1 MLNRFKLAT
10 KITVLSCLAMLA
22 LAASLVIATQWALNQ
37 DLQKR
42 ATERQETNMAVAR
55 DVLGRYGAKFSV
67 EGDRL
72 LLDGRALN
80 GFNDP
85 VDRVKK
91 LVGGTAT
98 IFLGDTRIA
107 TNVVKD
113 DGSRAVGTKLAPGPV
128 FDAVLRDGKPYRGQ
142 ADILGKSYYTAYDPI
157 RDASGKTIGILYV
170 GIPVEDVA
178 GSASGLVLMLEE
190 IGLAA
195 LLIGCA
201 VQFFIGRRLFA
212 PIAAMIVSMRRLAD
226 GDTRT
231 EIVGAER
238 GDEIGEMARALAIL
252 QEASAARAAAEAEI
266 ARNKEALDKVVRAL
280 GDGLKRVAQ
289 GKLTQGIDVEFDPQY
304 AALRTDFNEAVVALR
319 GLVGAVVDSTVAIK
333 AGTGEISSAA
343 DDLARRSESNAASIE
358 QTTAAIAQINGRL
371 EIMARAAQDAVTRA
385 EEAGSVVESGR
396 STAEHAVTTMS
407 RVSESAR
414 GIDDVIEGLD
424 KIAFQTRVLAM
435 NAAVEAGRAGEAGRG
450 FAVVAD
456 LVSALA
462 MRAEEEAKRAREQL
476 TLTQDEV
483 AVAVD
488 AVRGVDGA
496 LARIVETVGTVNGLV
511 ATMAADNG
519 AQSSAMIEIAA
530 AIATMD
536 QSTQQNAAMVEQ
548 TSAAARGLLAQV
560 NALSE
565 QAAGFDAGQ
574 HRASAAHTATPM
586 SRPAAAAAPRPAPAK
601 AASTPPAKPAAPK
614 KPTAPAVAK
623 AASAPLVR
631 PKLPVAA
638 SGGGASTAAAL
649 DDWDEF

>member
-1 MLNRFKLAT
+1 MLNRFTLAT

-22 LAASLVIATQWALNQ
+22 LAASLVITTRWALDQ

-42 ATERQETNMAVAR
+42 ATERQETHITVAR
-55 DVLGRYGAKFSV
+55 DVLGRYGSKFSV

-85 VDRVKK
+85 VDKVKK

-107 TNVVKD
+107 TNVIKD

-128 FDAVLRDGKPYRGQ
+128 FDAVLRDGKPYRGE
-142 ADILGKSYYTAYDPI
+142 AEILGKDYYTAYDPI

-170 GIPVEDVA
+170 GIPVEDVR
-178 GSASGLVLMLEE
+178 GNASGLVLMLEE

-195 LLIGCA
+195 LLVGCA
-201 VQFFIGRRLFA
+201 VQFWICRGLFA
-212 PIAAMIVSMRRLAD
+212 PITVMIASMRRLAD
-226 GDTRT
+226 GDTRS
-231 EIVGAER
+231 EILGAER

-266 ARNKEALDKVVRAL
+266 ARNKDALDKVVRAL

-289 GKLTQGIDVEFDPQY
+289 GKLTQEIETEFDPQY

-319 GLVGAVVDSTVAIK
+319 GLVGTVVDSTIAIK
-333 AGTGEISSAA
+333 AGTGEISTAA

-358 QTTAAIAQINGRL
+358 ETTAAIAQINSRL
-371 EIMARAAQDAVTRA
+371 EVMSRAAQDAVSRA
-385 EEAGSVVESGR
+385 EEANGVVAAGR
-396 STAEHAVTTMS
+396 TTAEHAVATMS

-476 TLTQDEV
+476 TLTQEEV
-483 AVAVD
+483 SVAVD
-488 AVRGVDGA
+488 AVRSVDGA
-496 LARIVETVGTVNGLV
+496 LARIVETVSTVNGLV
-511 ATMAADNG
+511 GTMSTDNSSQSAAMM
-519 AQSSAMIEIAA
+519 QIAS

-536 QSTQQNAAMVEQ
+536 QSTQQTAAMVEE

-560 NALSE
+560 NALAD
-565 QAAGFDAGQ
+565 QASHFDAGQ
-574 HRASAAHTATPM
+574 SMR
-586 SRPAAAAAPRPAPAK
+586 AAPARAVSAPSPAPVSAPK
-601 AASTPPAKPAAPK
+601 PVPAKPMSAA
-614 KPTAPAVAK
+614 KP
-623 AASAPLVR
+623 APLVR
-631 PKLPVAA
+631 PKLPIAA
-638 SGGGASTAAAL
+638 NDGSAAAAL
-649 DDWDEF
+649 DNWDAF

>member
-1 MLNRFKLAT
+1 
-10 KITVLSCLAMLA
+10 MLA
-22 LAASLVIATQWALNQ
+22 LAASLVITTQWALDQ
-37 DLQKR
+37 DLQHR
-42 ATERQETNMAVAR
+42 ATERQETNIAVAR
-55 DVLGRYGAKFSV
+55 DVLSQYGAKFSV

-107 TNVVKD
+107 TNVIKE
-113 DGSRAVGTKLAPGPV
+113 DGNRAVGTKLAPGPV
-128 FDAVLRDGKPYRGQ
+128 FDAVLRDGKPYRGE
-142 ADILGKSYYTAYDPI
+142 AEILGKDYYTAYDPI

-170 GIPVEDVA
+170 GIPVEDVR
-178 GSASGLVLMLEE
+178 GSASGLVQILEE

-201 VQFFIGRRLFA
+201 VQFWICRRLFA
-212 PIAAMIVSMRRLAD
+212 PITTMIASMRRLAD
-226 GDTRT
+226 GDTRS
-231 EIVGAER
+231 EIRGAER
-238 GDEIGEMARALAIL
+238 GDEIGEMARALAVL

-266 ARNKEALDKVVRAL
+266 ARNKDALDKVVRAL

-289 GKLTQGIDVEFDPQY
+289 GKLTQGIETEFDPQY
-304 AALRTDFNEAVVALR
+304 AALRTDFNDAVVALR
-319 GLVGAVVDSTVAIK
+319 GLVGTVVDSTIAIK
-333 AGTGEISSAA
+333 AGTGEISTAA

-358 QTTAAIAQINGRL
+358 ETTAAIAQINSRL
-371 EIMARAAQDAVTRA
+371 EIMSRAAQDAVTRA
-385 EEAGSVVESGR
+385 EEARSVVESGR
-396 STAEHAVTTMS
+396 TTAEHAVATMS

-476 TLTQDEV
+476 TLTQEEV

-488 AVRGVDGA
+488 AVRSVDGA
-496 LARIVETVGTVNGLV
+496 LARIVETVSTVNGLV
-511 ATMAADNG
+511 GTMSTDNSSQSAAMM
-519 AQSSAMIEIAA
+519 QIAS

-560 NALSE
+560 NTLAD
-565 QAAGFDAGQ
+565 QASQFDAGQ
-574 HRASAAHTATPM
+574 AA
-586 SRPAAAAAPRPAPAK
+586 RPASVSAPKPRPVPAPTA
-601 AASTPPAKPAAPK
+601 AKPAPTPAAYS
-614 KPTAPAVAK
+614 KP
-623 AASAPLVR
+623 APLVR
-631 PKLPVAA
+631 PTLPIAA
-638 SGGGASTAAAL
+638 SGGSAAVAL
-649 DDWDEF
+649 DNWDEF

>member
-1 MLNRFKLAT
+1 
-10 KITVLSCLAMLA
+10 
-22 LAASLVIATQWALNQ
+22 
-37 DLQKR
+37 
-42 ATERQETNMAVAR
+42 
-55 DVLGRYGAKFSV
+55 
-67 EGDRL
+67 
-72 LLDGRALN
+72 
-80 GFNDP
+80 
-85 VDRVKK
+85 
-91 LVGGTAT
+91 
-98 IFLGDTRIA
+98 
-107 TNVVKD
+107 
-113 DGSRAVGTKLAPGPV
+113 
-128 FDAVLRDGKPYRGQ
+128 
-142 ADILGKSYYTAYDPI
+142 
-157 RDASGKTIGILYV
+157 
-170 GIPVEDVA
+170 VA
-178 GSASGLVLMLEE
+178 GSASGLIVMLEE

-212 PIAAMIVSMRRLAD
+212 PITAMIASMRRLAD

-289 GKLTQGIDVEFDPQY
+289 GKLTHGIDTEFDPQY
-304 AALRTDFNEAVVALR
+304 AALRTDFNDAVVALR
-319 GLVGAVVDSTVAIK
+319 GLVGTVIESTVAIK
-333 AGTGEISSAA
+333 AGTGEISTAA
-343 DDLARRSESNAASIE
+343 DDLARRSEGNAASIE
-358 QTTAAIAQINGRL
+358 ETTAAIAQINGRL
-371 EIMARAAQDAVTRA
+371 EIMSRAAQDAVTRA
-385 EEAGSVVESGR
+385 EEASSVVESGR
-396 STAEHAVTTMS
+396 TTAERAVATMS

-476 TLTQDEV
+476 TLTQEEV

-488 AVRGVDGA
+488 AVRSVDGA

-511 ATMAADNG
+511 GTMSTDNSSQSAAMM
-519 AQSSAMIEIAA
+519 QIAA
-530 AIATMD
+530 AIGTMD

-560 NALSE
+560 NALAE
-565 QAAGFDAGQ
+565 QAAQFDAGQ
-574 HRASAAHTATPM
+574 AARAAPARPVSQPKPTPTAKAVVHPK
-586 SRPAAAAAPRPAPAK
+586 PAAAPIAAKPAPKSSAK
-601 AASTPPAKPAAPK
+601 AKPAA
-614 KPTAPAVAK
+614 K
-623 AASAPLVR
+623 AEPAPLVR
-631 PKLPVAA
+631 PKLPIAA
-638 SGGGASTAAAL
+638 STGNAAAAI

>member
-1 MLNRFKLAT
+1 MLNRLKLAT
-10 KITVLSCLAMLA
+10 KITLLSCLTMLA
-22 LAASLVIATQWALNQ
+22 LAAALVLTTQWALNA
-37 DLQKR
+37 DMQKR
-42 ATERQETNMAVAR
+42 ATERQETNMGVAQE
-55 DVLGRYGAKFSV
+55 VLGRYGKTFSV
-67 EGDRL
+67 DGERL
-72 LLDGRALN
+72 LLDGRPLN

-142 ADILGKSYYTAYDPI
+142 AQILGKDYFTAYDPI

-178 GSASGLVLMLEE
+178 GSASGLIMILEE
-190 IGLAA
+190 IGLVA

-201 VQFFIGRRLFA
+201 LQFYICRRLFA
-212 PIAAMIVSMRRLAD
+212 PITAMIASMRRLAD
-226 GDTRT
+226 GDTKT
-231 EIVGAER
+231 EIVGGHRQDEL
-238 GDEIGEMARALAIL
+238 GDMARALAVL

-266 ARNKEALDKVVRAL
+266 ARNKDALDKVVRAL

-289 GKLTQGIDVEFDPQY
+289 GKLTHGIDTEFDPQY
-304 AALRTDFNEAVVALR
+304 AALRTDFNSAVVALQ
-319 GLVGAVVDSTVAIK
+319 GLVGAVIESTVAIK
-333 AGTGEISSAA
+333 AGTGEISFAA

-358 QTTAAIAQINGRL
+358 ETTAAIAQINGRL
-371 EIMARAAQDAVTRA
+371 ELMARAAQDVVSRS
-385 EEAGSVVESGR
+385 EEAGSVVEEGR
-396 STAEHAVTTMS
+396 TTAERAVATMG
-407 RVSESAR
+407 RVSDSAR

-488 AVRGVDGA
+488 AVRSVDGA
-496 LARIVETVGTVNGLV
+496 LARIVDTVSSVNGLV
-511 ATMAADNG
+511 ATMATDNSS
-519 AQSSAMIEIAA
+519 QSAAMIQIAA
-530 AIATMD
+530 AVATMD
-536 QSTQQNAAMVEQ
+536 QSTQQNAAMVEE

-560 NALSE
+560 NALADQTSR
-565 QAAGFDAGQ
+565 FDAGQ
-574 HRASAAHTATPM
+574 QAPAIAA
-586 SRPAAAAAPRPAPAK
+586 RPKPIAPPAPAP
-601 AASTPPAKPAAPK
+601 AAIAQPAQQPPARPKPARAKTATKPK
-614 KPTAPAVAK
+614 A
-623 AASAPLVR
+623 APLVR
-631 PKLPVAA
+631 PTLPIAING
-638 SGGGASTAAAL
+638 SGAAAAM

>member
-1 MLNRFKLAT
+1 MLSRLKLAT
-10 KITVLSCLAMLA
+10 KITLLSCLAMLA
-22 LAASLVIATQWALNQ
+22 LAASLVVTTQWALNQ
-37 DLQKR
+37 DMQTR
-42 ATERQETNMAVAR
+42 ATERQQTNMGVAQ
-55 DVLGRYGAKFSV
+55 DVLSRYGKSFSV
-67 EGDRL
+67 DGDRM
-72 LLDGRALN
+72 LLDGRPLN

-85 VDRVKK
+85 VDKVKK

-128 FDAVLRDGKPYRGQ
+128 FDTVLRDGKPYRGQ
-142 ADILGKSYYTAYDPI
+142 AEILGKDYFTAYDPI

-178 GSASGLVLMLEE
+178 GSASGLIMILEE

-201 VQFFIGRRLFA
+201 LQFYICRRLFA
-212 PIAAMIVSMRRLAD
+212 PITAMIASMRRLAE
-226 GDTRT
+226 GDTNT
-231 EIVGAER
+231 EIVGAHR
-238 GDEIGEMARALAIL
+238 QDELGEMARALAIL

-289 GKLTQGIDVEFDPQY
+289 GKLTHGIDAEFDPQY
-304 AALRTDFNEAVVALR
+304 AALRTDFNSAVVALQ
-319 GLVGAVVDSTVAIK
+319 GLVGAVIESTVAIK
-333 AGTGEISSAA
+333 AGTGEISFAA

-358 QTTAAIAQINGRL
+358 ETTAAIAQINGRL
-371 EIMARAAQDAVTRA
+371 ELMARAAQDVVSRA
-385 EEAGSVVESGR
+385 QEAGSVVEEGR
-396 STAEHAVTTMS
+396 TTAERAVATMG

-488 AVRGVDGA
+488 AVRSVDGA
-496 LARIVETVGTVNGLV
+496 LARIVDTVGTVTGLV
-511 ATMAADNG
+511 ATMATDNSS
-519 AQSSAMIEIAA
+519 QSAAMIQIAA
-530 AIATMD
+530 AVGTMD
-536 QSTQQNAAMVEQ
+536 QSTQQNAAMVEE

-560 NALSE
+560 NALSD
-565 QAAGFDAGQ
+565 QASQFDAGQ
-574 HRASAAHTATPM
+574 QAASTSA
-586 SRPAAAAAPRPAPAK
+586 RPKPVAPPAPAPAP
-601 AASTPPAKPAAPK
+601 AAIAQPAQQPPARPKPVRATVAAKPK
-614 KPTAPAVAK
+614 A
-623 AASAPLVR
+623 APLVR
-631 PKLPVAA
+631 PKLPITTNG
-638 SGGGASTAAAL
+638 SGAAAAAAI

>member
-1 MLNRFKLAT
+1 MLNRFTLAT

-22 LAASLVIATQWALNQ
+22 LAASLVITTRWALDQ
-37 DLQKR
+37 DLQHR
-42 ATERQETNMAVAR
+42 ATERQETNIAVAR
-55 DVLGRYGAKFSV
+55 DVLSQYGAKFSV

-107 TNVVKD
+107 TNVIKD
-113 DGSRAVGTKLAPGPV
+113 DGNRAVGTKLAPGPV
-128 FDAVLRDGKPYRGQ
+128 FDAVLRDGKPYRGE
-142 ADILGKSYYTAYDPI
+142 AKILGKDYYTAYDPI

-170 GIPVEDVA
+170 GIPVEDVR
-178 GSASGLVLMLEE
+178 GSASGLVQILEE

-201 VQFFIGRRLFA
+201 VQFWICRRLFA
-212 PIAAMIVSMRRLAD
+212 PITTMIASMRRLAD
-226 GDTRT
+226 GDTRS
-231 EIVGAER
+231 EIRGAER
-238 GDEIGEMARALAIL
+238 GDEIGEMARALAVL

-266 ARNKEALDKVVRAL
+266 ARNKDALDKVVRAL

-289 GKLTQGIDVEFDPQY
+289 GKVTQGIETEFDPQY
-304 AALRTDFNEAVVALR
+304 AALRTDFNDAVVALR
-319 GLVGAVVDSTVAIK
+319 GLVGTVVDSTIAIK
-333 AGTGEISSAA
+333 AGTGEISTAA

-358 QTTAAIAQINGRL
+358 ETTAAIAQINSRL
-371 EIMARAAQDAVTRA
+371 EIMSRAAQDAVTRA
-385 EEAGSVVESGR
+385 EEASSVVESGR
-396 STAEHAVTTMS
+396 TTAEHAVATMS

-476 TLTQDEV
+476 TLTQEEV

-488 AVRGVDGA
+488 AVRSVDGA
-496 LARIVETVGTVNGLV
+496 LARIVETVSTVNGLV
-511 ATMAADNG
+511 GTMSTDNSSQSAAMM
-519 AQSSAMIEIAA
+519 QIAS

-560 NALSE
+560 NTLAD
-565 QAAGFDAGQ
+565 QASQFDAGQ
-574 HRASAAHTATPM
+574 AA
-586 SRPAAAAAPRPAPAK
+586 RPASVSASKPRPFPAPTA
-601 AASTPPAKPAAPK
+601 AKPAPTPAANS
-614 KPTAPAVAK
+614 KP
-623 AASAPLVR
+623 APLVR
-631 PKLPVAA
+631 PTLPIAA
-638 SGGGASTAAAL
+638 SGGSAAVAL
-649 DDWDEF
+649 DNWDEF

>member
-1 MLNRFKLAT
+1 MLNRLKLAT
-10 KITVLSCLAMLA
+10 KITLLSCLAMLA
-22 LAASLVIATQWALNQ
+22 LAASLVLTTQWALNA
-37 DLQKR
+37 DMQKR
-42 ATERQETNMAVAR
+42 ATERQETNMGVAQ
-55 DVLGRYGAKFSV
+55 DVLGRYGKTFSV
-67 EGDRL
+67 DGERL
-72 LLDGRALN
+72 LLDGRLLN

-142 ADILGKSYYTAYDPI
+142 AEILGKDYFTAYDPI

-178 GSASGLVLMLEE
+178 GSASGLIMILEE

-201 VQFFIGRRLFA
+201 LQFYICRRLFA
-212 PIAAMIVSMRRLAD
+212 PITAMIASMRRLAD
-226 GDTRT
+226 GDTKT
-231 EIVGAER
+231 EIVGGHRQDEL
-238 GDEIGEMARALAIL
+238 GDMARALAVL

-289 GKLTQGIDVEFDPQY
+289 GKLTHGIDAEFDPQY
-304 AALRTDFNEAVVALR
+304 AALRTDFNSAVVALR
-319 GLVGAVVDSTVAIK
+319 GLVGAVIESTVAIK
-333 AGTGEISSAA
+333 AGTGEISFAA

-358 QTTAAIAQINGRL
+358 ETTAAIAQINGRL
-371 EIMARAAQDAVTRA
+371 ELMARAAQDVVSRA
-385 EEAGSVVESGR
+385 EEAGSVVEEGR
-396 STAEHAVTTMS
+396 TTAERAVATMG

-488 AVRGVDGA
+488 AVRSVDGA
-496 LARIVETVGTVNGLV
+496 LARIVDTVGSVNGLV
-511 ATMAADNG
+511 ATMATDNNS
-519 AQSSAMIEIAA
+519 QSAAMIQIAA
-530 AIATMD
+530 AVATMD
-536 QSTQQNAAMVEQ
+536 QSTQQNAAMVEE

-560 NALSE
+560 NALADQTSR
-565 QAAGFDAGQ
+565 FDAGQ
-574 HRASAAHTATPM
+574 QVPAIAAHPKPVAL
-586 SRPAAAAAPRPAPAK
+586 PAPAP
-601 AASTPPAKPAAPK
+601 AAIAHPAQQPPARPKP
-614 KPTAPAVAK
+614 VHAK
-623 AASAPLVR
+623 AAAKPKAAPVARAPL
-631 PKLPVAA
+631 PIATTG
-638 SGGGASTAAAL
+638 SGATAAAVM

>member
-1 MLNRFKLAT
+1 MFNRLKLAT

-22 LAASLVIATQWALNQ
+22 LAASLVFSTQWALDQ

-42 ATERQETNMAVAR
+42 ATERQETNMSVAR
-55 DVLGRYGAKFSV
+55 DVLGRYGSRFSV

-72 LLDGRALN
+72 LLDGRTLN

-107 TNVVKD
+107 TNVIKE
-113 DGSRAVGTKLAPGPV
+113 DGGRAVGTKLAPGPV

-142 ADILGKSYYTAYDPI
+142 AEILGKDYYTAYDPI

-170 GIPVEDVA
+170 GIPVDDVK
-178 GSASGLVLMLEE
+178 GSASGLVQLLEE
-190 IGLAA
+190 IGLVA

-201 VQFFIGRRLFA
+201 VQFWICRRLFA
-212 PIAAMIVSMRRLAD
+212 PISAMIASMRRLAD
-226 GDTRT
+226 GDTRS
-231 EIVGAER
+231 EIQGAER
-238 GDEIGEMARALAIL
+238 GDEIGEMARALAVL

-289 GKLTQGIDVEFDPQY
+289 GKLTSGIDTEFDPRY

-319 GLVGAVVDSTVAIK
+319 GLVGTVVESTIAIK
-333 AGTGEISSAA
+333 AGTGEISTAA
-343 DDLARRSESNAASIE
+343 DDLARRSEGNAASIE
-358 QTTAAIAQINGRL
+358 ETTAAIAQINTRL
-371 EIMARAAQDAVTRA
+371 EIMSRAAQDAVMRA
-385 EEAGSVVESGR
+385 EEASSVVESGR
-396 STAEHAVTTMS
+396 TTAEHAVATMS

-476 TLTQDEV
+476 TVTQEEV

-488 AVRGVDGA
+488 AVRSVDGA
-496 LARIVETVGTVNGLV
+496 LARIVETVSTVNGLV
-511 ATMAADNG
+511 GTMSTDNSSQSAAMM
-519 AQSSAMIEIAA
+519 QIAS

-536 QSTQQNAAMVEQ
+536 QSTQQNAAMVEE

-560 NALSE
+560 NTLAD
-565 QAAGFDAGQ
+565 QASQFDAGQ
-574 HRASAAHTATPM
+574 SA
-586 SRPAAAAAPRPAPAK
+586 RPAPVGAPK
-601 AASTPPAKPAAPK
+601 PRPVPALPAAKPAA
-614 KPTAPAVAK
+614 KPAARAK
-623 AASAPLVR
+623 PAPLVR
-631 PKLPVAA
+631 PTLPIAA
-638 SGGGASTAAAL
+638 SGGSAAVAL
-649 DDWDEF
+649 DNWDEF

>member
-1 MLNRFKLAT
+1 MLNRFTLAT

-22 LAASLVIATQWALNQ
+22 LAASLVITTQSALDQ

-42 ATERQETNMAVAR
+42 ATERQETHITVAR
-55 DVLGRYGAKFSV
+55 DVLGRYGSKFSV

-85 VDRVKK
+85 VDKVKK

-107 TNVVKD
+107 TNVIKA

-128 FDAVLRDGKPYRGQ
+128 FDAVLRDGKPYRGE
-142 ADILGKSYYTAYDPI
+142 AEILGKDYYTAYDPI

-170 GIPVEDVA
+170 GIPVEDVR

-195 LLIGCA
+195 LLVGCA
-201 VQFFIGRRLFA
+201 VQFWICRGLFA
-212 PIAAMIVSMRRLAD
+212 PITVMIASMRRLAD
-226 GDTRT
+226 GDTRS
-231 EIVGAER
+231 EILGAER

-266 ARNKEALDKVVRAL
+266 ARNKDALDKVVRAL

-289 GKLTQGIDVEFDPQY
+289 GKLTQEIETEFDPQY

-319 GLVGAVVDSTVAIK
+319 GLVGTVVDSTIAIK
-333 AGTGEISSAA
+333 AGTGEISTAA

-358 QTTAAIAQINGRL
+358 ETTAAIAQINSRL
-371 EIMARAAQDAVTRA
+371 EVMSRAAQDAVSRA
-385 EEAGSVVESGR
+385 EEANGVVAAGR
-396 STAEHAVTTMS
+396 TTAEHAVATMS

-476 TLTQDEV
+476 TLTQEEV
-483 AVAVD
+483 SVAVD
-488 AVRGVDGA
+488 AVRSVDGA
-496 LARIVETVGTVNGLV
+496 LARIVETVSTVNGLV
-511 ATMAADNG
+511 GTMSTDNSSQSAAMM
-519 AQSSAMIEIAA
+519 QIAS

-536 QSTQQNAAMVEQ
+536 QSTQQTAAMVEE

-560 NALSE
+560 NALAD
-565 QAAGFDAGQ
+565 QAAHFDAGQ
-574 HRASAAHTATPM
+574 SMR
-586 SRPAAAAAPRPAPAK
+586 AAPARAVSAPSPAPVSAPK
-601 AASTPPAKPAAPK
+601 PVPAKPMSAA
-614 KPTAPAVAK
+614 KP
-623 AASAPLVR
+623 APLVR
-631 PKLPVAA
+631 PKLPIAA
-638 SGGGASTAAAL
+638 NGGSAAAAL
-649 DDWDEF
+649 DNWDAF

>member
-1 MLNRFKLAT
+1 MLNRLTLAT
-10 KITVLSCLAMLA
+10 KITLLSCLAMLA
-22 LAASLVIATQWALNQ
+22 LAVSLVVTTQWALDQ
-37 DLQKR
+37 DMQSR
-42 ATERQETNMAVAR
+42 AAERQQTNMGVAHE
-55 DVLGRYGAKFSV
+55 VLGRYGKNFSV
-67 EGDRL
+67 DGERL
-72 LLDGRALN
+72 LLDGHPLN
-80 GFNDP
+80 GFNAP
-85 VDRVKK
+85 VDRVKA

-128 FDAVLRDGKPYRGQ
+128 FDTVLRDGKPYRGQ

-178 GSASGLVLMLEE
+178 GSASGLIVMLEE

-212 PIAAMIVSMRRLAD
+212 PITAMIASMRRLAD

-289 GKLTQGIDVEFDPQY
+289 GKLTHGIDADFDPQY
-304 AALRTDFNEAVVALR
+304 AALRTDFNDAVVALR
-319 GLVGAVVDSTVAIK
+319 GLVGTVIESTVAIK
-333 AGTGEISSAA
+333 AGTGEISTAA

-358 QTTAAIAQINGRL
+358 ETTAAIAQINGRL
-371 EIMARAAQDAVTRA
+371 EIMSRAAQDAVTRA
-385 EEAGSVVESGR
+385 EEASSVVESGR
-396 STAEHAVTTMS
+396 TTAERAVATMS

-476 TLTQDEV
+476 TLTQEEV

-488 AVRGVDGA
+488 AVRSVDAA

-511 ATMAADNG
+511 GAMSTDNSSQSAAMM
-519 AQSSAMIEIAA
+519 QIAA
-530 AIATMD
+530 AIGTMD

-560 NALSE
+560 NALAE
-565 QAAGFDAGQ
+565 QAAQFDAGQ
-574 HRASAAHTATPM
+574 AARAAPARPVSQPKPTPTAKAVAQPK
-586 SRPAAAAAPRPAPAK
+586 PAAAPIAAKPAPKSSAK
-601 AASTPPAKPAAPK
+601 AKPAA
-614 KPTAPAVAK
+614 K
-623 AASAPLVR
+623 AEPAPLVR
-631 PKLPVAA
+631 PKLPIAA
-638 SGGGASTAAAL
+638 STGNAAAAI